1 MVKFFV
7 PPVCISNFAH
17 HGTLFTL
24 SWRVHVNLRSSHTGN
39 SKTNQIDLQ
48 VQTSSSPSNKALHM
62 SLRSQSRSSARPTCV
77 EINVFMAKL
86 GVHFNGFN
94 NRCDLQKHS
103 SVLRS
108 CHDGL
113 WGRFALALHIFQR
126 IKNSFHAQNERR
138 SNPQKCTTTWKLIK
152 EAH

>member
-1 MVKFFV
+1 
-7 PPVCISNFAH
+7 
-17 HGTLFTL
+17 
-24 SWRVHVNLRSSHTGN
+24 
-39 SKTNQIDLQ
+39 
-48 VQTSSSPSNKALHM
+48 M
-62 SLRSQSRSSARPTCV
+62 SLRQSRLRPTCV

-113 WGRFALALHIFQR
+113 WGRFALHIFQR
-126 IKNSFHAQNERR
+126 IKNSFHAQNE
-138 SNPQKCTTTWKLIK
+138 TTLKNALL
-152 EAH
+152 EN